1 LYEPNEADVS
11 DDAIEAR
18 VRRSLGL
25 SATLSPNH
33 ADSNAGPKTDAPSHG
48 ATHGSGGNGLFKR
61 RFVRDGEVPVV
72 ILHPKSETGHRRA
85 ATIAD
90 LSQQCD
96 TERAARLRA
105 EQALQDARAKIQTLE
120 TRLAHADIERTERSA
135 VTAVEPPV
143 LPSMAIPVPPVKV
156 VAPVRIMKPAR
167 AVNRSR
173 RIERKVPEDKLD
185 PTPVK
190 WWR

>member
-1 LYEPNEADVS
+1 MFEPNEADVS
-11 DDAIEAR
+11 DDVIEAR

-25 SATLSPNH
+25 TATLSPNH
-33 ADSNAGPKTDAPSHG
+33 THPNAGPKTDAPTHG
-48 ATHGSGGNGLFKR
+48 APHGSGSNGLFRR

-72 ILHPKSETGHRRA
+72 ILRPKSETENRHT

-105 EQALQDARAKIQTLE
+105 EQALHDARAKIQTLE

-135 VTAVEPPV
+135 VLAVEPVV
-143 LPSMAIPVPPVKV
+143 LPSVTISVPRVKV
-156 VAPVRIMKPAR
+156 VAPARVMKPAR
-167 AVNRSR
+167 AVNRIR
-173 RIERKVPEDKLD
+173 RTERKVPEVQLD